1 MLVNKNKTSKKKQ
14 KKSSD
19 DYEENLQSMR
29 SWVRKIEQS
38 TNSVSSRL
46 SAVEKRLSVRNNDA
60 SNNPGTNVNILDRPF
75 KNVFKDL
82 KIGDNTSKEI
92 VEVSNILDSEFE
104 RIQNELV
111 AQQTEVEG
119 INKKIQE
126 INKTLLNI
134 KEEIKKSRDIETK
147 FLTDFR
153 KRLELI
159 EKRAAPIMKLGKLEV
174 PIEISGIVA
183 GLIAIFAALF
193 ILMDQTSILV
203 SPAFL
208 GIVGLVF
215 IGSAVFKAVKSRR

>member
-46 SAVEKRLSVRNNDA
+46 SAVEKRLSVRNTDV
-60 SNNPGTNVNILDRPF
+60 SDNPGTNVNILDRPF

-111 AQQTEVEG
+111 TQQTEVEG

-126 INKTLLNI
+126 ITKTLLNI